1 MQYRGQNRHFEIHPS
16 KSKRLYRELKNEFI
30 SIVWKILKTSLIF
43 ITLNWETIE
52 NSVFMKQWI
61 FCVLAIVWGNISAHA
76 IDASVSFATF
86 KSSKTP
92 YVELYIYV
100 LGNSVT
106 FEKAKGNDQKVQ
118 AAVEVMILIKQ
129 GDQIVQY
136 DRSLLNSPIATKAV
150 DFTDVKR
157 LAIPAGKY
165 TVEVELVDKYFE
177 DNQIVLSEQLVVE
190 FDGSIMLSDIQ
201 MLAGFKESQEE
212 NALVKNGI
220 QMDPIPYHFYNK
232 KYMTLPFYL
241 EVYQPELAATN
252 YIVCYQIFKIL
263 ANGSREER
271 FKQYKR
277 RNSKETDAILYQ
289 IDISKIESADY
300 ILKVSVVNAQQ
311 EEIVSKEA
319 TFVRANPEYDYLKS
333 IEYFANT
340 VGAEERFTDKLD
352 STELRYSL
360 RALVPVI
367 SQRDAE
373 VLKIVIAK
381 GEINAMRMF
390 LFNHYEAQFPENP
403 AFAYKKY
410 MDVARAVDKK
420 YENGFGYGFEAD
432 RGFYFLK
439 YGKPDDIREVED
451 EPSAPPYEIWFYNKI
466 IATNQNNVRF
476 VFYNPS
482 LIKNGHILLHST
494 ARGEWNN
501 PKWEAVLYSKSNS
514 DIQGGNPVD
523 GNQVRDNFGH
533 QARRL
538 YNDF

>member
-1 MQYRGQNRHFEIHPS
+1 M
-16 KSKRLYRELKNEFI
+16 
-30 SIVWKILKTSLIF
+30 
-43 ITLNWETIE
+43 E
-52 NSVFMKQWI
+52 NNVIMKQWML
-61 FCVLAIVWGNISAHA
+61 CLVLILLGSMSAFA
-76 IDASVSFATF
+76 VDASVSYATF

-106 FEKAKGNDQKVQ
+106 FEKVKGADQQLQ
-118 AAVEVMILIKQ
+118 AALEVLVLIKQ
-129 GDQIVQY
+129 GDQIIQY
-136 DRSLLNSPIATKAV
+136 DKSLLNSPITSKAV

-157 LAIPAGKY
+157 MAVPAGTY
-165 TVEVELVDKYFE
+165 TIEVEIVDKFFE
-177 DNQIVLSEQLVVE
+177 ENQLVLSEQLVVQFE
-190 FDGSIMLSDIQ
+190 GDIMLSDIQ
-201 MLAGFKESQEE
+201 MLAAFKDSKEE

-232 KYMTLPFYL
+232 KFMTLPFYL
-241 EVYQPELAATN
+241 EVYQPESTGGN
-252 YIVCYQIFKIL
+252 YIVCYQIYKIQS
-263 ANGSREER
+263 NGTREER

-277 RNSKETDAILYQ
+277 RTSKETDAILYQ
-289 IDISKIESADY
+289 LDISKLESADY
-300 ILKVSVVNAQQ
+300 VLRVSVVNAQQ

-333 IEYFANT
+333 VEFFANIGGT
-340 VGAEERFTDKLD
+340 DDRFTDKLD
-352 STELRYSL
+352 SIELRYSL

-381 GEINAMRMF
+381 GELNAMRMF
-390 LFNHYEAQFPENP
+390 LFNHFESQFPENP
-403 AFAYKKY
+403 GFAYKKY

-523 GNQVRDNFGH
+523 GNEVRDNFGH